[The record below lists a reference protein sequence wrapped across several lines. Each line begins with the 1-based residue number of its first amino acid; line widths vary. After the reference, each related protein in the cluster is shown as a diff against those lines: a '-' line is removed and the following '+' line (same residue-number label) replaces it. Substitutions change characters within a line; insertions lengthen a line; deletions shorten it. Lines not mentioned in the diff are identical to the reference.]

1 VAAGFIG
8 VPSSG
13 RYWYLCTEV
22 LTVCPNNYPDSS
34 FPYRR
39 VRMPLGPTAWSG
51 KVDARSRAAAA
62 QETVDIRSGPHGGAR
77 YTPARS
83 TLPTTVWTML
93 DARVGMVLQQP
104 NRQSRSGTERG
115 PQLWN
120 DFDEIS
126 EPSEGTR
133 SRGMRSSASLRDM
146 DAGFQSCERDP
157 MKSGYLMTR
166 HTAPH
171 SASMRFSRS
180 RTAR

>member
-104 NRQSRSGTERG
+104 NRQSRSGTERVLSYGMTLMKFRNRRRG
-115 PQLWN
+115 PDPAGCDRRHPCATWMQ
-120 DFDEIS
+120 
-126 EPSEGTR
+126 G
-133 SRGMRSSASLRDM
+133 SRA
-146 DAGFQSCERDP
+146 
-157 MKSGYLMTR
+157 
-166 HTAPH
+166 
-171 SASMRFSRS
+171 
-180 RTAR
+180 ARGIQ